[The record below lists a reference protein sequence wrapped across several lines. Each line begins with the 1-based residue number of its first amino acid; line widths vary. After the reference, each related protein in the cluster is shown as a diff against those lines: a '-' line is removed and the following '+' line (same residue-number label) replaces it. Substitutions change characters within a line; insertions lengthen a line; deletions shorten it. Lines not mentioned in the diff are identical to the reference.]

1 MGDGAATRADPESRV
16 TVPVP
21 NYGLDTDRV
30 LATDSLPAALRRR
43 LRGQYAVDEFGAD
56 PHLMD
61 LTAGLVAL
69 PVTVEHGEHVP
80 QVGPALLVA
89 NRGLGFLEPLA
100 VVRAVHVACGRRA
113 RVVGAPEVPVLGDAL
128 RKLGAIG
135 YRPDDVAALLRAGN
149 VAAAPL
155 ASTWFRS
162 GPGEPPRALLVATL
176 GFPVL
181 PVAVQPGFPFGRPGR
196 PWRVRFGEPLFPP
209 AGTGPDD
216 QLAAAELAAEV
227 QTRVQA
233 LLEDRA

>member
-1 MGDGAATRADPESRV
+1 M

-30 LATDSLPAALRRR
+30 LATDSLVDAFRRR
-43 LRGQYAVDEFGAD
+43 WNGQYAVDEFGAD

-61 LTAGLVAL
+61 LTAGLAPL
-69 PVTVEHGEHVP
+69 PVTVEHGERVP
-80 QVGPALLVA
+80 RVGPALLVA

-100 VVRAVHVACGRRA
+100 VVRAVREASGRRT

-135 YRPDDVAALLRAGN
+135 YRPDDVAAILRAGN

-155 ASTWFRS
+155 APTWFQS

-181 PVAVQPGFPFGRPGR
+181 PVAVRPGFPLGLPFR
-196 PWRVRFGEPLFPP
+196 PWRVRFGEAVYPP

-227 QTRVQA
+227 QARVQA
-233 LLEDRA
+233 LLEDWS